1 MSDSDRRREL
11 VNNTYY
17 FSGAFFPSSILPLVG
32 FNKHTFR
39 SSKMLSL
46 IAVAPYAVGLGFISF
61 VYFLA
66 YPYFE
71 YLRDPK
77 GMLAQTI
84 LYMVAEYME

>member
-11 VNNTYY
+11 VNPTTSQGLF
-17 FSGAFFPSSILPLVG
+17 FSPSILPLVVSE
-32 FNKHTFR
+32 NDTFT

-46 IAVAPYAVGLGFISF
+46 LAVAPYAIGLAFISF

-66 YPYFE
+66 YPYYE

-84 LYMVAEYME
+84 LYMIAKYIK